1 MLPTLG
7 KSLLFVA
14 PLLGLLS
21 LTGCRKYPECS
32 KDKHCKTEL
41 GEKCVDKVCQ
51 GCQTDVDC
59 EGKAPAGEVWSCVDF
74 RCGPPTGLAGAGGGE
89 EGDPCTQR
97 SECHGGLACKGGKC
111 SLCSEDLDC
120 SPGKCNAD
128 SGRCPPEGDCATD
141 EDCAMDE
148 VCSGTMC
155 VFSGETGDSTG
166 GPCGLPAVYFAFDSD
181 ALTPKAEEELTALAT
196 CMKEQNKL
204 VELEAHADNRGTEE
218 YNILLTERRGQSVV
232 QFLVNLGVVQQNL
245 KVIAKGSL
253 EAAGADESGRS
264 KDRRV
269 QFIWPN

>member
-1 MLPTLG
+1 MLRTLG
-7 KSLLFVA
+7 KTITLAA
-14 PLLGLLS
+14 PLLCLFT
-21 LTGCRKYPECS
+21 LTGCREYPACK
-32 KDKHCKTEL
+32 KDKHCRVEL

-51 GCQTDVDC
+51 GCQTDADC
-59 EGKAPAGEVWSCVDF
+59 EGKAPAGEQWACVDF
-74 RCGPPTGLAGAGGGE
+74 RCGPPSGGLGAGNGE

-97 SECHGGLACKGGKC
+97 SDCHGGLACKGGKC
-111 SLCSEDLDC
+111 SLCTEDIDC
-120 SPGKCNAD
+120 SPGTCNP
-128 SGRCPPEGDCATD
+128 STGRCPPQADCQTGDCAR
-141 EDCAMDE
+141 EQI
-148 VCSGTMC
+148 CSGSMC
-155 VFSGETGDSTG
+155 VFSGGGGDMDG

-181 ALTPKAEEELTALAT
+181 ALTPKAEEELTALAE

-232 QFLVNLGVVQQNL
+232 NFLVNLGVSAQNL

-253 EAAGADESGRS
+253 EATGMDESSRS